1 MNGGE
6 PSVWSVVSVSAPDLA
21 RTERGPAAVQ
31 HAEWVRLFL
40 GRALAPARLVGQEHA
55 PSAVEYLISGIEVSG
70 SLHRDDA
77 ACIEAAS
84 AVATDFEGLR
94 DVIAYHRDR
103 IERCA
108 QDPNN
113 VPLELFLTTY
123 PMLMCVTVSD
133 DPADWR
139 VTDQGL
145 CIVRWGLRGP
155 RHRPLLQW
163 SAQELQALQRR
174 VIAAA
179 GLPDVAPGEASY
191 SRVAKSAWKVI
202 KDDDEQQRVQKV
214 GDRAKG
220 TGVNT
225 QVASGTPDPNSPMP
239 VPRRAS
245 WLAWAETGL
254 VVLALAAA
262 GAGWWMDHWSLSE
275 TRDNLNKELRARESA
290 LSEAKAGR
298 ETAENA
304 KESLQSQLTACRADG
319 EAAGPSLAEAR
330 LNAQLA
336 VRRASA
342 LEGRLTDLES
352 LKNQLEKEK
361 NGALVESNR
370 LQIELTNL
378 QQQLTAA
385 QTRGE
390 RAGDQIVP
398 VSGDPTAPV
407 NPSANGSAPKSG
419 TPPVPAQVDPLPA
432 PSKDS
437 NVDSTLKGSG
447 GPEAGEVTGAAGR
460 GENAGTS
467 GGSVGGTSNL
477 DGAES
482 AGDARGA
489 ANPLELLLEKLCGLY
504 MSAAGST
511 PQTFQE
517 GLVTRG
523 NGLDQQQLELLR
535 QRVGPAYL
543 QAVSNCVRE
552 TRTDDLFVQGSV
564 ELSANFCATLTKQ
577 VNEFAKGNA
586 LVKVALSGSTQ
597 RINDKINEGGWYW
610 ITLGDA
616 SPLPNVPNLTID
628 KNLDAL
634 TKRFEKCQ
642 TSWEFSS
649 GNKEK
654 GKWSRFVTDLAV
666 YCDGRFPSGCTGK
679 MYAISSEDA
688 PPNLKWNDPQAVAG
702 LAWPPRADRGKPT
715 LDDLVELLRSVVKR
729 VDLQGPYEDVG
740 GKKKPRDVSIPVS
753 VARDFIG
760 SVLSNPLAISKTEVV
775 NSSFGHLAAV
785 LDKQEGNGQP
795 RDDVANM
802 QRFKGLLQHPPYF
815 PTGSKIAGKIRF
827 YGALFLSGGYV
838 KVVLPAGVTDSNLT
852 GDLAA
857 FDGSQF
863 RHIGYLEEGK
873 QTFDPG
879 EYEDLLG
886 CAVFVVEP
894 KQKQSPSK

>member
-1 MNGGE
+1 
-6 PSVWSVVSVSAPDLA
+6 
-21 RTERGPAAVQ
+21 
-31 HAEWVRLFL
+31 
-40 GRALAPARLVGQEHA
+40 
-55 PSAVEYLISGIEVSG
+55 
-70 SLHRDDA
+70 
-77 ACIEAAS
+77 
-84 AVATDFEGLR
+84 
-94 DVIAYHRDR
+94 
-103 IERCA
+103 
-108 QDPNN
+108 
-113 VPLELFLTTY
+113 
-123 PMLMCVTVSD
+123 
-133 DPADWR
+133 
-139 VTDQGL
+139 
-145 CIVRWGLRGP
+145 
-155 RHRPLLQW
+155 
-163 SAQELQALQRR
+163 
-174 VIAAA
+174 
-179 GLPDVAPGEASY
+179 
-191 SRVAKSAWKVI
+191 
-202 KDDDEQQRVQKV
+202 
-214 GDRAKG
+214 
-220 TGVNT
+220 
-225 QVASGTPDPNSPMP
+225 
-239 VPRRAS
+239 
-245 WLAWAETGL
+245 
-254 VVLALAAA
+254 
-262 GAGWWMDHWSLSE
+262 
-275 TRDNLNKELRARESA
+275 
-290 LSEAKAGR
+290 
-298 ETAENA
+298 
-304 KESLQSQLTACRADG
+304 
-319 EAAGPSLAEAR
+319 
-330 LNAQLA
+330 
-336 VRRASA
+336 
-342 LEGRLTDLES
+342 
-352 LKNQLEKEK
+352 
-361 NGALVESNR
+361 
-370 LQIELTNL
+370 
-378 QQQLTAA
+378 
-385 QTRGE
+385 
-390 RAGDQIVP
+390 
-398 VSGDPTAPV
+398 
-407 NPSANGSAPKSG
+407 
-419 TPPVPAQVDPLPA
+419 VDPVPA

-460 GENAGTS
+460 RENAAPS
-467 GGSVGGTSNL
+467 DGSVGGTLNL

-523 NGLDQQQLELLR
+523 NGLDEQQLELLR

-634 TKRFEKCQ
+634 TKRFEKCEP
-642 TSWEFSS
+642 SWEFSS
-649 GNKEK
+649 GNKGK

-702 LAWPPRADRGKPT
+702 LAWPRRADRAKPT

-740 GKKKPRDVSIPVS
+740 GEKKSRDVSIPVS
-753 VARDFIG
+753 VARDFIR

-815 PTGSKIAGKIRF
+815 PAGSKIAGKIRF
-827 YGALFLSGGYV
+827 YGALFLSGGHV

-886 CAVFVVEP
+886 CAVFVVES
-894 KQKQSPSK
+894 KQKPSPSK